1 MVWRPC
7 STGWDYLHRNKKK
20 VPVTKSQITRSFGAR
35 GPQSRREMVSINN
48 DVRLVGLTNHNE
60 SCTQYIDTSTCF
72 DWTKQSRLEGISMS
86 VILNYLSSLPMIF
99 LRCHNR
105 KRNSPRIITSTQFDV
120 LGTVCIV
127 ICQTDTVYIIIY
139 GDMMSFVTMSHRLCG
154 F

>member
-1 MVWRPC
+1 
-7 STGWDYLHRNKKK
+7 
-20 VPVTKSQITRSFGAR
+20 
-35 GPQSRREMVSINN
+35 
-48 DVRLVGLTNHNE
+48 
-60 SCTQYIDTSTCF
+60 
-72 DWTKQSRLEGISMS
+72 MS
-86 VILNYLSSLPMIF
+86 VILNHLSSLPMIF

-105 KRNSPRIITSTQFDV
+105 IRNSPRIITSTQFDV